1 MINLKKSSR
10 RNMQKLIYALP
21 IMITIC
27 FAVYP
32 VHAVIS
38 NKKYSFSTW
47 QLTEFEGYYHADN
60 DPNLFLQ
67 IMVKN
72 NKLVLKQLWDD
83 REIVFEQK
91 SALYFY
97 NDEHSFPL
105 TFSKGAN
112 GEITQVLAF
121 ERDTWIKV
129 KDYKPLVKKEIVLSP
144 EKMQAFG
151 GKYRRENDGNE
162 AFLQFT
168 IKGNSIEVKELWSDK
183 LFTIVPESELVF
195 FGKGAYYPV
204 QFSKDKDGN
213 VNQAL
218 IYNRDT
224 WVKVKEQ

>member
-1 MINLKKSSR
+1 MINLKKISN
-10 RNMQKLIYALP
+10 RNMRKFTFVLP
-21 IMITIC
+21 LMISAY

-32 VHAVIS
+32 VRAEIL
-38 NKKYSFSTW
+38 NKTFSSSLR

-67 IMVKN
+67 IMVIN

-83 REIVFEQK
+83 REITFEQK

-97 NDEHSFPL
+97 NDQHSFPL

-112 GEITQVLAF
+112 GEITQLLAF

-129 KDYKPLVKKEIVLSP
+129 KDYKPVVKKEIALSP

-151 GKYRRENDGNE
+151 GKYKREDGGNE

-168 IKGNSIEVKELWSDK
+168 VKGNSIEVEELWSER

-213 VNQAL
+213 ITQAL
-218 IYNRDT
+218 IFNKDT
-224 WVKVKEQ
+224 WVKVKE

>member
-10 RNMQKLIYALP
+10 RRMQKLIYALP
-21 IMITIC
+21 LMITIC
-27 FAVYP
+27 FAVFP
-32 VHAVIS
+32 VHAGIS
-38 NKKYSFSTW
+38 DKIVSFSTW
-47 QLTEFEGYYHADN
+47 QLTEFEGYYHADT

-67 IMVKN
+67 IMVNN

-83 REIVFEQK
+83 REITFEQK

-105 TFSKGAN
+105 TFSKDAN
-112 GEITQVLAF
+112 GEIIQVLAF

-129 KDYKPLVKKEIVLSP
+129 KDYKPVVKKEIMLSP

-151 GKYRRENDGNE
+151 GKYKTSNDGND

-168 IKGNSIEVKELWSDK
+168 IKGNSIEVKELWSKK
-183 LFTIVPESELVF
+183 LFTIVPESDLVF

-213 VNQAL
+213 VTQAL
-218 IYNRDT
+218 IYNKDI
-224 WVKVKEQ
+224 WVKVKE